1 MRSYMKLVHRL
12 GRLLKAKQ
20 LPYWL
25 YDQEEGHLNPYMLT
39 RVVAAPSVQM
49 TYVREKITDFRPTL
63 FYFAVD
69 GSETD
74 DIYEFIYDF
83 ALAMERAGA
92 VATEIQGVKDYKE
105 RIRGKVFDR
114 SQMAK
119 TVFDLKRLERIKFKR
134 KIVIST
140 VDYEIKLPISKFNA
154 LFHLNGIDDTENLL
168 NSLYD
173 YFDKD

>member
-49 TYVREKITDFRPTL
+49 SYIKEKITDFRPTL
-63 FYFAVD
+63 FYFVLN
-69 GSETD
+69 GSEGD
-74 DIYEFIYDF
+74 DVYAFVYDF

-92 VATEIQGVKDYKE
+92 VASEIQGVKDYKS
-105 RIRGKVFDR
+105 RVRGKVFDR
-114 SQMAK
+114 GLIAK
-119 TVFDLKRLERIKFKR
+119 SVFDLKRLSRIKYKR
-134 KIVIST
+134 KVVISA
-140 VDYEIKLPISKFNA
+140 VDDEIKLPVSKFNA
-154 LFHLNGIDDTENLL
+154 LFHLKSVDDAEDLL

-173 YFDKD
+173 YFEKD

>member
-49 TYVREKITDFRPTL
+49 SYIKEKITDFRPTL
-63 FYFAVD
+63 FYFVLN
-69 GSETD
+69 GTESD
-74 DIYEFIYDF
+74 DIYAFIYDF
-83 ALAMERAGA
+83 SLAMERAGA
-92 VATEIQGVKDYKE
+92 VATEIMGVKDYKS

-114 SQMAK
+114 EQMAK
-119 TVFDLKRLERIKFKR
+119 EVFDLKRLSRIKYKR
-134 KIVIST
+134 KVVISA
-140 VDYEIKLPISKFNA
+140 VDYDIKMPVNKFNV
-154 LFHLNGIDDTENLL
+154 LFHLKGVDDTENLL

-173 YFDKD
+173 FFDKD

>member
-12 GRLLKAKQ
+12 VRLLKAKQ

-49 TYVREKITDFRPTL
+49 TYVKEKITDFRPTL
-63 FYFAVD
+63 FYFVLD

-74 DIYEFIYDF
+74 DIYAFIYDF

-105 RIRGKVFDR
+105 RVRGKVFDR
-114 SQMAK
+114 SRMTG
-119 TVFDLKRLERIKFKR
+119 TVFDMKRLSRIKYKR
-134 KIVIST
+134 KVVISA
-140 VDYEIKLPISKFNA
+140 VDYDIKLPISRFNA
-154 LFHLNGIDDTENLL
+154 LFHLKNIDGADDLL
-168 NSLYD
+168 NALYD
-173 YFDKD
+173 FFDKD